1 MLVLHQRAARRRARA
16 AAVAEAVALLHDLE
30 ASAPAGGPLS
40 ERGGV
45 FWVRLP
51 GRHLAAA
58 TARLPRLGYSTAV
71 DLLAAGGRGGP
82 GDRRGDPPVDRGGPV
97 VRWRGRPWRLERL
110 HTEDPAGHRDQ
121 APDRRE
127 FLFEAGDGRLRPVRG
142 YRGGADP
149 LARRGLPV
157 CDARLLVNLVAP
169 ARPEPPTGGVAPGR
183 AEVAAGQAAPAGAG
197 VLLDPF
203 AGVGGVALA
212 GRAAGW
218 WVLTADRDP
227 VLRHGLGRLG
237 GAHLVADAR
246 SLPLRAGTVD
256 AVATEPP
263 YDPQVGP
270 LAGQALAE
278 AGRLLR
284 PGGATA
290 WLCAAWQAAGLR
302 ASAAALGLRP
312 VLDTPVDRKGLP
324 VVALA
329 WRKPGSG

>member
-16 AAVAEAVALLHDLE
+16 AAVAEALALLHDLE

-71 DLLAAGGRGGP
+71 DLLAAGGRGP
-82 GDRRGDPPVDRGGPV
+82 A

-157 CDARLLVNLVAP
+157 CDARLLVNLVAL
-169 ARPEPPTGGVAPGR
+169 ARPAPL
-183 AEVAAGQAAPAGAG
+183 AG

-218 WVLTADRDP
+218 RVLTADRDP

-237 GAHLVADAR
+237 PGHLVADAR

-270 LAGQALAE
+270 LAGEALAE
-278 AGRLLR
+278 ACRLLR

-312 VLDTPVDRKGLP
+312 VLDAPVDRKGLP

-329 WRKPGSG
+329 WRTPG